1 MKDLTGCR
9 RKRGGIYTTQINIVQ
24 SLNKTLDMLMADDER
39 VVLLGEDIGRDGGV
53 FRVTDN
59 LLNKY
64 GEERVIDTP
73 LSELGIV
80 GMATGMGMHG
90 LKPIAEIQFQDFI
103 FPAFDQIVNNMSKIR
118 YRTGGRFSVPVI
130 IRTPYGG
137 GVKGGLYHSQSGE
150 SYFAHTAGLT
160 VVTPSNPYDARG
172 LLVSAY
178 KKNDPVIF
186 MEPKRLY
193 RAVKSEV
200 PDSLFEVEIGKAAKL
215 KEGDD
220 VSIITYGSTV
230 PTVLNAV
237 EKNGVNAD
245 VLDLRTLLPLDVSAI
260 VQTAKKTGRVVIVHE
275 APKTLGIGAEISAL
289 IAERAIDSL
298 LSPIFRVTGYDIPFP
313 YSHEELYLPDE
324 RRIMRAVKKAL
335 SY

>member
-1 MKDLTGCR
+1 MS
-9 RKRGGIYTTQINIVQ
+9 QINLVQ
-24 SLNKTLDMLMADDER
+24 SLNRSIDQLMAQDER
-39 VVLLGEDIGRDGGV
+39 IVVMGEDVGRDGGV

-64 GEERVIDTP
+64 GDERVIDTP
-73 LSELGIV
+73 LNELAII
-80 GMATGMGMHG
+80 GMATGMAMYG
-90 LKPIAEIQFQDFI
+90 LKPIAEIQFQDYI
-103 FPAFDQIVNNMSKIR
+103 FPAFDQIVNNVAKMR
-118 YRTGGRFSVPVI
+118 YRTGGRFTVPLV

-150 SYFAHTAGLT
+150 SYFVHTAGLT

-186 MEPKRLY
+186 LEPKRLY
-193 RAVKSEV
+193 RAVKTEV
-200 PDSLFEVEIGKAAKL
+200 PDELFEVEIGKAARL

-220 VSIITYGSTV
+220 VSIITYGSMV
-230 PTVLNAV
+230 PTVMNAV
-237 EKNGVNAD
+237 EKNGVNAE
-245 VLDLRTLLPLDVSAI
+245 VTDLRTLLPMDVSAI
-260 VQTAKKTGRVVIVHE
+260 IQTAKKTGRVVIVHE
-275 APKTLGIGAEISAL
+275 APKTLGVGAEISAL

-298 LSPIFRVTGYDIPFP
+298 LAPIVRVTGYDTPFP

-324 RRIMRAVKKAL
+324 KRIMSAVNRVLA
-335 SY
+335 Y